1 MKSCLLVLLGIA
13 IGVIGI
19 VILLVAM
26 RPRTQGSGKITAGA
40 PDVEVKVYEPYLNRQ
55 LSDVLSHQFS
65 NYVESSSLDV
75 KPHRTI
81 LVTIQAKI
89 PKDLGSKGIVGSIL
103 GIVTQVQGG
112 KVTVQLDSS
121 VSVSGGR
128 LSIKVESIKLG
139 RLPVQRSMLAGP
151 LGQMLEAAE
160 NEINTQLNSR
170 VEQTGL
176 VPTRVESD
184 EQSLTIYLKM
194 KQK

>member
-1 MKSCLLVLLGIA
+1 MKGCLLVLIGIA
-13 IGVIGI
+13 VGVVGI

-26 RPRTQGSGKITAGA
+26 KPRLQTPKKVAPGV

-55 LSDVLSHQFS
+55 LSDVLSRQFS

-89 PKDLGSKGIVGSIL
+89 PKGLGSKGIVGSIL
-103 GIVTQVQGG
+103 GIVSQVQGG
-112 KVTVQLDSS
+112 KVMVQLDSS
-121 VSVSGGR
+121 VSVSGDR
-128 LSIKVESIKLG
+128 LLVKVESIKLG
-139 RLPVQRSMLAGP
+139 RLPVQRGMLAGP
-151 LGQMLEAAE
+151 LGQMLGAAE
-160 NEINTQLNSR
+160 KEIDSQLNSR
-170 VEQTGL
+170 IKQTGL
-176 VPTRVESD
+176 VPTGVESD